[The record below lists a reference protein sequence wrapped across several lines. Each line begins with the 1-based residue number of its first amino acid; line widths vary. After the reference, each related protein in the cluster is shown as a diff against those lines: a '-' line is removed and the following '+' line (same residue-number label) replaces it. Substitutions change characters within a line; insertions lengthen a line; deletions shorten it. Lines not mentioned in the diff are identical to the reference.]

1 MNYMDNI
8 LVVGSYAVAMFI
20 KTPRMPIFG
29 ETLIGSDF
37 FMGPGGKGSNQAIAI
52 SRLGGK
58 VSFICFVGNDALGD
72 EAFNLF
78 KKEKINIELIKKT
91 KKSTGVGFVILNDDG
106 ENGII
111 LDMGSN
117 NELDLD
123 YLNEIKEELPKYN
136 FVLSGFEIPFK
147 TALYSLKLSK
157 QNGSVTILNPAP
169 AINLVNEDL
178 SFIDYVTP
186 NESELRICLGMKP
199 DAQNSNS
206 ELAEK
211 LFRNGIN
218 NLVVTEGEKGCLIIN
233 NDINE
238 HVPGVKVDVV
248 DTTGAGDAFNA
259 GLTVALS
266 EGKNIIE
273 SLKFANCCGAF
284 TCTKAGV
291 VNTLAYRHEI
301 DLLYNDNY

>member
-58 VSFICFVGNDALGD
+58 VSFVCFVGNDSLGD
-72 EAFNLF
+72 EALNLF
-78 KKEKINIELIKKT
+78 KKEKINTELIKRT

-117 NELDLD
+117 NELDLG
-123 YLNEIKEELPKYN
+123 YLDEIKENLSKYN

-147 TALYSLKLSK
+147 TALYSLKISK
-157 QNGSVTILNPAP
+157 QNGSITILNPAP

-186 NESELRICLGMKP
+186 NESELRICLGMRP

-211 LFRNGIN
+211 LFKNGIN

-291 VNTLAYRHEI
+291 VNTLAYRQEI
-301 DLLYNDNY
+301 DLLFNDNY